1 MVGTMQGEIKPME
14 YESESDEEE
23 EEEVSKPAEERCA
36 KKCCSFPLTYILMCN
51 FMPLI
56 SVLLY
61 MKH

>member
-23 EEEVSKPAEERCA
+23 EEVSKPAEERCA
-36 KKCCSFPLTYILMCN
+36 KKCCSFHLTYILMCN

>member
-14 YESESDEEE
+14 YESESDEE

-51 FMPLI
+51 FMPLF
-56 SVLLY
+56 
-61 MKH
+61 